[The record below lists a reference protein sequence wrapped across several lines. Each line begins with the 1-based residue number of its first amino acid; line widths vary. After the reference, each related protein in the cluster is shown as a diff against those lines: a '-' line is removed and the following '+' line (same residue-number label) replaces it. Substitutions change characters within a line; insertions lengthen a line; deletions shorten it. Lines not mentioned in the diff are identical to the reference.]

1 VKAQRERAAAA
12 RLESPLLKGQSDTPQ
27 ASRAFWRRLVPI
39 AAAGFVLRLALVH
52 WVPTQPTSDFWGY
65 YHRALNLVAT
75 GKYDAIRGRP
85 DATHPPLYA
94 LAIAPS
100 FLAFPGHTLGA
111 AKLVNCGLAALAI
124 VLVGLL
130 ARRLG
135 GDGAGI
141 LAAWTLALLPRA
153 LLMACL
159 LASENLYSPILFAL
173 VWLLVESARERK
185 TSGLAMLAGLL
196 IGLAALTRTVAYYM
210 FPIWLLPALA
220 ARRKWRRILGELAL
234 LLLVQHAVMLPWA
247 LRNRAVLGRF
257 LFTNTAGGYGLYLG
271 NNPNATGDWYDGS
284 ADLNRFEPNVFAH
297 GALAI
302 DDASRRAAW
311 QWMRENPGEALRLYF
326 VKFGIIFR
334 ETYIMASF
342 TVSGERVTPPV
353 PGIDVLPGFHYL
365 KHHLHELN
373 GVLFVTGWALVYAGV
388 GGWIVLF
395 ARAARTRSPEDW
407 CAALVLPAATL
418 FVPVVSAL
426 IAVNGRYRWPVEDL
440 LVPAAALLAAAVL
453 DARRRTRVP
462 VATAG

>member
-1 VKAQRERAAAA
+1 MAV
-12 RLESPLLKGQSDTPQ
+12 
-27 ASRAFWRRLVPI
+27 
-39 AAAGFVLRLALVH
+39 VH

-75 GKYDAIRGRP
+75 GKYDAIRGRA

-100 FLAFPGHTLGA
+100 FLAFPRHTLGA
-111 AKLVNCGLAALAI
+111 AKLVNCGLGALAI
-124 VLVGLL
+124 VLVGIL

-135 GDGAGI
+135 GDRAGN

-159 LASENLYSPILFAL
+159 LASENLYSPILFGL
-173 VWLLVESARERK
+173 VWVLVESGRARNTTR
-185 TSGLAMLAGLL
+185 LAALAGLL
-196 IGLAALTRTVAYYM
+196 LGLAALTRTVAYYM
-210 FPIWLLPALA
+210 FPIWVLPALV

-271 NNPNATGDWYDGS
+271 NNPKATGDWYDGS
-284 ADLNRFEPNVFAH
+284 SDLNKLEPNVFAR

-302 DDASRRAAW
+302 DDVSRGAAW
-311 QWMRENPGEALRLYF
+311 EWMRENPRQALHLYL

-334 ETYIMASF
+334 QTYIMASF
-342 TVSGERVTPPV
+342 AVSATKVEPPV
-353 PGIDVLPGFHYL
+353 PGIDVLPGAHFL
-365 KHHLHELN
+365 KRHPYALN
-373 GVLFVTGWALVYAGV
+373 GILFATGWALVYGGV

-395 ARAARTRSPEDW
+395 ARAARTRSPDDW
-407 CAALVLPAATL
+407 CPALVLPAATL
-418 FVPVVSAL
+418 FVPVISAL

-440 LVPAAALLAAAVL
+440 LVPSAAILVAVAL
-453 DARRRTRVP
+453 DAWRRLREP
-462 VATAG
+462 AATAG